1 MNGYVN
7 QQVDNMATSEDEE
20 ELFDVLRAN
29 DYQPAGFVKA
39 RSAVHRDGA
48 LATPAS
54 LPCALNSLTASQ
66 LKHMTSLQAS
76 GTEPRTFG
84 CSARRAD

>member
-7 QQVDNMATSEDEE
+7 QHVDNMAMSEDEE

-29 DYQPAGFVKA
+29 DHQPAGFVKP

-54 LPCALNSLTASQ
+54 LPCALNSLTASH
-66 LKHMTSLQAS
+66 LKHMTSL
-76 GTEPRTFG
+76 
-84 CSARRAD
+84 

>member
-7 QQVDNMATSEDEE
+7 QHVDNMATSEDEE

-29 DYQPAGFVKA
+29 DHQPAGFVKP

-48 LATPAS
+48 LATCLAPS
-54 LPCALNSLTASQ
+54 T
-66 LKHMTSLQAS
+66 H
-76 GTEPRTFG
+76 
-84 CSARRAD
+84 